1 MVTRSPSEEP
11 PVTAGRVTAVV
22 QRLRPQHAG
31 DTEIDDV
38 TLERAKRGDA
48 SARERF
54 VKLYETRVYALVGR
68 LLVSCPADVDDVA
81 QEVFVRALGA
91 LSRVESRGDSKVST
105 WLLTI
110 ATRAAIDVLRRK
122 ARMDRR
128 QGNVD
133 DAESFPDTTPM
144 TDIVAARDLDDRV
157 RRVLAGL
164 SHDHRAVLVL
174 RAYHDL
180 DYGEIAAALGVDEGT
195 VKSRLSRART
205 ALKAELERET
215 VRNAGGKA

>member
-1 MVTRSPSEEP
+1 MAPDPRVSAVAQGESHRSP
-11 PVTAGRVTAVV
+11 
-22 QRLRPQHAG
+22 G
-31 DTEIDDV
+31 DSTEIDDV
-38 TLERAKRGDA
+38 TLERAKRGDP

-54 VKLYETRVYALVGR
+54 VKLYETRVFALVGR
-68 LLVSCPADVDDVA
+68 LLVTCPAEVDDVA

-91 LSRVESRGDSKVST
+91 LGRVETRGESKIST

-110 ATRAAIDVLRRK
+110 ATRASIDVLRRTARSERRHGK
-122 ARMDRR
+122 AAHDT
-128 QGNVD
+128 
-133 DAESFPDTTPM
+133 ASFPDTEAFADMVT
-144 TDIVAARDLDDRV
+144 ARDLDARI
-157 RRVLAGL
+157 RRVLAEL

-180 DYGEIAAALGVDEGT
+180 DYGEIAEVLGIDEGT

-205 ALKAELERET
+205 ALKAELEREK